1 MPAILLTEDNLRFT
15 KTALRNRLPHVKSG
29 HLTEALAASVYY
41 KTNAALRAA
50 LANPVSD
57 WPQFAYFNAGK
68 LNERLNELG
77 YASASEVIV
86 AEVARS
92 AEMPM
97 KPWIEFPNNDIRAI
111 NRWFRECSRWDVP
124 MVYIETRRKYAKVTW
139 DCITVQSK
147 SIDASLGGYGG
158 NNLGGIMF
166 RAFQH
171 LAKRDSGRAEF
182 LGKAFVGTIDRL
194 SFETARVIADAYCSV
209 LHHQLERAVFKH
221 DSTEV
226 PRVKT
231 ESDSAAQV

>member
-1 MPAILLTEDNLRFT
+1 MPAILLTEDNLQFA
-15 KTALRNRLPHVKSG
+15 KTALRGRLAHVKSS

-50 LANPVSD
+50 LTNPVSD
-57 WPQFAYFNAGK
+57 WPRFAYFNAGK
-68 LNERLNELG
+68 LNERLNALG
-77 YASASEVIV
+77 YASVSDATV

-92 AEMPM
+92 TEMPM
-97 KPWIEFPNNDIRAI
+97 KPWVELPNNDIPAI

-124 MVYIETRRKYAKVTW
+124 LVYIETRRKYAKLTW

-147 SIDASLGGYGG
+147 SIDASLD

-182 LGKAFVGTIDRL
+182 FGKAFVGTIDQL
-194 SFETARVIADAYCSV
+194 SFESARVIADAYCAV
-209 LHHQLERAVFKH
+209 LYGQLERAVFKH

-226 PRVKT
+226 PRGKT
-231 ESDSAAQV
+231 ESDSAAQI